1 MGKTFAFLGAKDIGA
16 TCLRQLHSF
25 CQRHEHQIIGVF
37 TNPRGEEI
45 RDYCKEH
52 GLPTFEDPD
61 QLMAM
66 DGPDYLISVQ
76 YHLILK
82 KHHLDTARIIAV
94 NLHMAPLPEYRGCN
108 QFSFAI
114 VNGDQEFGTTLHQMD
129 PGIDSGGI
137 LFERRF
143 PIPENCFVDEL
154 YQVTFDHSVEM
165 FETSLP
171 LLVAGEYNIIPQETL
186 LEERTTSLHFR
197 KEIQQLKEIDLDWP
211 QERILRH
218 LRATAMPGFPPPYA
232 LFNDIKIELNVNR
245 EK

>member
-45 RDYCKEH
+45 
-52 GLPTFEDPD
+52 
-61 QLMAM
+61 
-66 DGPDYLISVQ
+66 
-76 YHLILK
+76 
-82 KHHLDTARIIAV
+82 